1 MTSRRRTK
9 ALRHAEAQRRSE
21 AHKALEGRRRRA
33 RILGAAVGALVVA
46 GVGTGIGI
54 AVSSAG
60 TGAPP
65 AQDTGVPSAQNTG
78 GTPELKLGSL
88 ASLGTLQPPGSP
100 GPAGP
105 EGVPIPAAP
114 ALAGTTS
121 EATGQSVDGISCDTS
136 EQTLFHIHAHLTI
149 FVDGAARQLPAG
161 IGIPGAQAQA
171 TPEGPF
177 VSSGT
182 CFYWLH
188 THAADGIIHIE
199 SPAQRTYTL
208 GDFFDE
214 WGESLG
220 PEQVGPYHAKVTAFY
235 DGEPYEGNPRD
246 IPLHAHAQIQLD
258 LGTPLIAPEHI
269 TFPPGL

>member
-21 AHKALEGRRRRA
+21 ALKALEGRRRRV

-46 GVGTGIGI
+46 GVGTGIGV

-60 TGAPP
+60 SGA
-65 AQDTGVPSAQNTG
+65 PSAQNTG

-88 ASLGTLQPPGSP
+88 ASLGALAPPGPP

-105 EGVPIPAAP
+105 EGVPIPTGP
-114 ALAGTTS
+114 ALAATTS
-121 EATGQSVDGISCDTS
+121 AATGQSVDGISCDTS

-149 FVDGAARQLPAG
+149 LVDGAARQLPAG
-161 IGIPGAQAQA
+161 IGIPGAQAQG

-199 SPAQRTYTL
+199 SPVQRTYTL

-214 WGESLG
+214 WGEPLG
-220 PEQVGPYHAKVTAFY
+220 PDQVGPDTGKVTAFY
-235 DGEPYEGNPRD
+235 DGKHYEANPRD

-258 LGTPLIAPEHI
+258 VGTPLVAPEHI
-269 TFPPGL
+269 TFPSGL

>member
-9 ALRHAEAQRRSE
+9 ALRNAEAQRRSE
-21 AHKALEGRRRRA
+21 ALKALEGRRRRA

-65 AQDTGVPSAQNTG
+65 AQNTG

-114 ALAGTTS
+114 ALATTTS
-121 EATGQSVDGISCDTS
+121 EATGQGVDGISCDTS

-188 THAADGIIHIE
+188 THSADGIIHIE
-199 SPAQRTYTL
+199 SPVQRTYTL

-214 WGESLG
+214 WGQPLG
-220 PEQVGPYHAKVTAFY
+220 PSQVGPNTGKVTAFY
-235 DGEPYEGNPRD
+235 DGKPYEGNPRD
-246 IPLHAHAQIQLD
+246 MPLHAHAQIQLD
-258 LGTPLIAPEHI
+258 VSTPLVAPEHI
-269 TFPPGL
+269 TFANGL

>member
-1 MTSRRRTK
+1 MTSRKRTK
-9 ALRHAEAQRRSE
+9 ALRQAEAQRRSE
-21 AHKALEGRRRRA
+21 TLKALEGRRRRS

-46 GVGTGIGI
+46 GVGTGIGV
-54 AVSSAG
+54 AVSGAG
-60 TGAPP
+60 SGAP
-65 AQDTGVPSAQNTG
+65 SAPNTG

-88 ASLGTLQPPGSP
+88 ASLGPLQAPGSP

-105 EGVPIPAAP
+105 EGGPIPAAP
-114 ALAGTTS
+114 ALAGTIT
-121 EATGQSVDGISCDTS
+121 AAAGQTVDGISCDTS

-149 FVDGAARQLPAG
+149 FVDGAPRQIPAG
-161 IGIPGAQAQA
+161 IGIPGAQAQS

-199 SPAQRTYTL
+199 SPVQRTYTL

-214 WGESLG
+214 WGQPLG
-220 PEQVGPYHAKVTAFY
+220 PNQVGPDTGTVTAFY
-235 DGEPYEGNPRD
+235 DGKPYEANPRD

-258 LGTPLIAPEHI
+258 IGTPLIAPEHI
-269 TFPPGL
+269 TFPNGL

>member
-21 AHKALEGRRRRA
+21 SLEALEALRRRA
-33 RILGAAVGALVVA
+33 RILGAVVGLLVVA
-46 GVGTGIGI
+46 GAGTGTAV

-60 TGAPP
+60 TSA
-65 AQDTGVPSAQNTG
+65 PSATNSG
-78 GTPELKLGSL
+78 GAPELKLGSL
-88 ASLGTLQPPGSP
+88 ASLGPLQPPGSP
-100 GPAGP
+100 GPSGP
-105 EGVPIPAAP
+105 EGVPIPSAP
-114 ALAGTTS
+114 VLADTTN
-121 EATGQSVDGISCDTS
+121 EATGQSVDGISRDTS

-149 FVDGAARQLPAG
+149 FVNGAARQLPAG
-161 IGIPGAQAQA
+161 IGIPGARAQA

-177 VSSGT
+177 ISSGT

-199 SPAQRTYTL
+199 SPVQRTYTL

-214 WGESLG
+214 WGEPLG
-220 PEQVGPYHAKVTAFY
+220 PGQVGPYHAKVTAFY
-235 DGEPYEGNPRD
+235 DAKHYEANPRD

-258 LGTPLIAPEHI
+258 VGTPLVAPEHI
-269 TFPPGL
+269 TFPNGL

>member
-1 MTSRRRTK
+1 MTSRKRTK
-9 ALRHAEAQRRSE
+9 ALRQAEAQRRSE
-21 AHKALEGRRRRA
+21 ALKALEGRRRRS
-33 RILGAAVGALVVA
+33 RILGAAVGALAMA

-60 TGAPP
+60 SGAP
-65 AQDTGVPSAQNTG
+65 SAPNTG

-88 ASLGTLQPPGSP
+88 ASLGPLEAPGSP

-121 EATGQSVDGISCDTS
+121 EASGQSVDGISCDTS

-161 IGIPGAQAQA
+161 IGIPGAQAQS

-199 SPAQRTYTL
+199 SPVQRTYTL

-214 WGESLG
+214 WGEPLG
-220 PEQVGPYHAKVTAFY
+220 PSQVGPDTGKVTAFY
-235 DGEPYEGNPRD
+235 DGKPYEASPRD

-258 LGTPLIAPEHI
+258 IGTPLIAPEHI
-269 TFPPGL
+269 TFPNGL